1 MDWSGVNYL
10 WIIAVC
16 ALILTAPIH
25 FPWKKHTNLHR
36 GWSNNEYILSILASF
51 ILKSYKTSIMSS
63 TNVQHLGLNWQSIM
77 LTISW
82 NLDKN
87 LKFTL
92 FITSSNIRMSKIT
105 FIYIYIYIHSDPSPP
120 VRFNPNLSAI
130 SQNFKH
136 FEHQPAHKNIYL
148 SNPGQFLANVNIF
161 GMCLKS
167 LLRDALTG
175 L

>member
-1 MDWSGVNYL
+1 MDWSGVDYL

-36 GWSNNEYILSILASF
+36 GWSNNEYILSIFASF

-105 FIYIYIYIHSDPSPP
+105 FIYIYIHTAIHRLLSDSIQT
-120 VRFNPNLSAI
+120 FLLSARTLNTSSTNQHI
-130 SQNFKH
+130 KTSTCLTRGNSWQM
-136 FEHQPAHKNIYL
+136 
-148 SNPGQFLANVNIF
+148 STFLACV
-161 GMCLKS
+161 
-167 LLRDALTG
+167 
-175 L
+175 